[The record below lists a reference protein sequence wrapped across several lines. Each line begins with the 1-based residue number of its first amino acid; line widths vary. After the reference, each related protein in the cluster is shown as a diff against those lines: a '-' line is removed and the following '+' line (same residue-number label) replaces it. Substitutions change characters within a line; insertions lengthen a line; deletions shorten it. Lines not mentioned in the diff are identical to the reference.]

1 MGGPGPPAAH
11 GQTEQP
17 EPPREQ
23 GLLCG
28 RVHSEGTCLYLEP
41 PLCLCVL
48 YTSHTRRYLGV

>member
-11 GQTEQP
+11 EQIEQP

-28 RVHSEGTCLYLEP
+28 RVHSKGTCMLVPGTSYVS
-41 PLCLCVL
+41 LCVVCI
-48 YTSHTRRYLGV
+48 TH